1 MSLAIIHA
9 NLLIPQLIYWSTA
22 NCFGRHPL
30 QRVPAF
36 LHLSSHVFP
45 GSLSPLVLILTGWP
59 SLQEILISFDALLLE
74 SRVDCSLKERRVL
87 LWWLEPAV
95 GPRACFPHWVPAFT
109 ILFSFRLV
117 SRALLLATGRGV
129 STSVLV
135 SHVDSVSLVQLSWYL
150 GSMMASA
157 RLPPQPIEKTIQGR
171 CSSSSGPTRNDQRL
185 DSCHTTILPASTP
198 SASPFPCLV
207 SPKVC
212 LVSDQ

>member
-1 MSLAIIHA
+1 MELHV
-9 NLLIPQLIYWSTA
+9 
-22 NCFGRHPL
+22 
-30 QRVPAF
+30 QRPN
-36 LHLSSHVFP
+36 
-45 GSLSPLVLILTGWP
+45 
-59 SLQEILISFDALLLE
+59 
-74 SRVDCSLKERRVL
+74 K
-87 LWWLEPAV
+87 
-95 GPRACFPHWVPAFT
+95 T
-109 ILFSFRLV
+109 IQML
-117 SRALLLATGRGV
+117 LLLATGRGV

-207 SPKVC
+207 SPCTGCQAAARWVRHRQGAWSRSITQAASRASSLDYSLGLPINWFMLKE
-212 LVSDQ
+212 